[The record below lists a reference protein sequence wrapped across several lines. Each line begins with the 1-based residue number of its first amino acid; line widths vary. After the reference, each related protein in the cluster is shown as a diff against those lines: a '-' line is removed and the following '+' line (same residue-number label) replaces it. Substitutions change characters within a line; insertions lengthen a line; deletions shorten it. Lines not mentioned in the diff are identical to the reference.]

1 MSRSAHPAGPRH
13 ADVLPEPHPSGA
25 PADLNQLD
33 AAIWPTSA
41 ERLRGEMTL
50 ADLPVTLLAERH
62 GTPLV
67 VIDEADVRAR
77 AQEYVT
83 AFEVASG
90 NKVYYAGKAFLCT
103 GIARWLSEEGLS
115 LDVCTGGELAVALA
129 AEFPAARIGVH
140 GNNKSVAE
148 LTRAV
153 NAGVGHVIVDSFD
166 EIRRLADIAS
176 AAGV

>member
-41 ERLRGEMTL
+41 ERVRGEMTL
-50 ADLPVTLLAERH
+50 ADVPVTLLAERH

-103 GIARWLSEEGLS
+103 GIARWLAEEGLS

-129 AEFPAARIGVH
+129 AEFPAERI
-140 GNNKSVAE
+140 
-148 LTRAV
+148 
-153 NAGVGHVIVDSFD
+153 
-166 EIRRLADIAS
+166 
-176 AAGV
+176 